1 MSSKIS
7 QKQLGQ
13 RISNIRKKKGWS
25 QFELADALSISRPSL
40 AQLELGNRYIDAF
53 ELFSLAQILGFSMD
67 GIMTQDYGI
76 EKESFFK
83 EDKFEYSTMSME
95 RKAIPDFFFE
105 KAKSVVMYLLQKTA
119 GFPNFE
125 ESMIFDLLYLADF
138 HHYEK
143 SESHLSSFI
152 YRKTFGGPLPD
163 EGPPLLEKLI
173 QEQSIQRIKFK
184 SHGKTQQR
192 FINLEMANLKY
203 IQGDELEV
211 INEIIHQY
219 GNKSKSE
226 IMDFISN
233 DLPWKATELNSI
245 MDFELAFYRQV
256 LNQENLL
263 KENGNHPLPNH
274 QGI

>member
-1 MSSKIS
+1 
-7 QKQLGQ
+7 
-13 RISNIRKKKGWS
+13 
-25 QFELADALSISRPSL
+25 
-40 AQLELGNRYIDAF
+40 
-53 ELFSLAQILGFSMD
+53 
-67 GIMTQDYGI
+67 
-76 EKESFFK
+76 
-83 EDKFEYSTMSME
+83 
-95 RKAIPDFFFE
+95 
-105 KAKSVVMYLLQKTA
+105 
-119 GFPNFE
+119 
-125 ESMIFDLLYLADF
+125 
-138 HHYEK
+138 
-143 SESHLSSFI
+143 
-152 YRKTFGGPLPD
+152 
-163 EGPPLLEKLI
+163 LEKLI
-173 QEQSIQRIKFK
+173 QAQSIQRIKFK

-256 LNQENLL
+256 PNQENLL